1 MDSSGSLLAS
11 HVALPGYLGPQW
23 REDPYSHRSALRGK
37 YDSVKYREWKRAE
50 CTVGLMKVD

>member
-1 MDSSGSLLAS
+1 MAS

-23 REDPYSHRSALRGK
+23 REDPHSHRSALRGK